1 MNSFREKLGLLLAAE
16 LSSTTSYSDSTTCV
30 TAAAMDDEA
39 IELLIGSN
47 GQGSISVP
55 LDGLKK
61 RSDTADTET
70 SFPLQNATKE
80 EELRL
85 EDIGSH
91 DDDHCFIYCADSSLS
106 LSDDK
111 DDTKVLATVG
121 ILPPLDTDSV
131 FAEADS
137 MLGICSSSTSTKVDQ
152 TGKQKKRPRN
162 PNKLKGFFSSGRLV
176 HIGRNTSHSSFSR
189 NQNKN
194 QPTTTTVAT
203 TSAARS
209 RKFFSV
215 SQVPASIA
223 EEPCNTPSSTSASIA
238 STP

>member
-16 LSSTTSYSDSTTCV
+16 PSSTTPYSDSTTCV

-47 GQGSISVP
+47 GHGTIPVP

-61 RSDTADTET
+61 RSDTADTEM
-70 SFPLQNATKE
+70 SFPLQNVTKE

-91 DDDHCFIYCADSSLS
+91 DDDDCFIYCADSSLS

-137 MLGICSSSTSTKVDQ
+137 MLRISSSSTSTKVHQ

-162 PNKLKGFFSSGRLV
+162 SNKLKGFFSSGRLV
-176 HIGRNTSHSSFSR
+176 HIGRNKSHSSFSR

-194 QPTTTTVAT
+194 QPTMTTAT

-223 EEPCNTPSSTSASIA
+223 EEPCNTPSSTSASVA